1 MVEELGVG
9 VGMTTE
15 DRVFTINA
23 ARCLGCCGL
32 APVMMIDDDVYA
44 NLDDVDEIPC
54 ILASYRRLKV
64 STK

>member
-1 MVEELGVG
+1 M
-9 VGMTTE
+9 
-15 DRVFTINA
+15 FTINA

-32 APVMMIDDDVYA
+32 APVMMIDGDVYA

-54 ILASYRRLKV
+54 ILANYRRSKV